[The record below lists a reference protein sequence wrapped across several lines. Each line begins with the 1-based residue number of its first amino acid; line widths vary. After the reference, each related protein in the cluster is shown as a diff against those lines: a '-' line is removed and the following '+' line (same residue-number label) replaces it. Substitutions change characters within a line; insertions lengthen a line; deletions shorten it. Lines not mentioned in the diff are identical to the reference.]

1 MFLLYPC
8 LEKRGG
14 GLSIDLGCGPLRGSQ
29 RDMGPKGWV
38 AFACSS
44 LWVNGKMGQVE
55 LWSQVLWVLLP
66 SLPSAKSANF
76 LAPQF
81 LTAEERNGRHH
92 RIVSELL
99 FMSRGSFGEGP
110 ALSIIFPLNE
120 NNISI
125 KGHLT
130 SCAFVTTIF
139 SAEFW
144 DVIAYARMVSLS
156 HCFPF
161 IKREWLLLCM
171 GSEESAVEL

>member
-1 MFLLYPC
+1 
-8 LEKRGG
+8 
-14 GLSIDLGCGPLRGSQ
+14 
-29 RDMGPKGWV
+29 MGPKGWV

-81 LTAEERNGRHH
+81 LTAEEEMGDTT
-92 RIVSELL
+92 EL
-99 FMSRGSFGEGP
+99 SQSCCSCRGSFGEGL